1 MRCFVLEISPGYA
14 NQWLADRPMLLLS
27 IAAKYFQDGY
37 SDTVIKLARDD
48 SCLMY
53 DIAVD
58 HEVSKYTKERIIID
72 FFAEESKIAL
82 LIADRRSGKTAFAFW
97 LAEQIAE
104 TTTREIVWVG
114 RPRKL
119 PPFVK
124 QVKTISDVPRG
135 ALAIVDEASLT
146 ANAREHSKSTNIN
159 LSKLLAILGHKD
171 ISALY
176 ITQSSALTDL
186 NIARLTD
193 VSIFKLMNTQAQDMD
208 REYVSRIPS
217 WIMPHSKEDILF
229 VNDKTFMR
237 FTTPLPKCWSEE
249 LSKPYTSI
257 VSEEMA
263 LEFADSIF
271 SLGYTV
277 PEIVEELAM
286 ADYIIK
292 DSILFRR
299 YFKQLEGKHDIQDIM
314 ETLTGQSTKLTE
326 KMVRGW
332 VGAEA

>member
-1 MRCFVLEISPGYA
+1 MLEISSGYA
-14 NQWLADRPMLLLS
+14 KQWLADHPMLLLS
-27 IAAKYFQDGY
+27 IAAKYFQNGY

-48 SCLMY
+48 PCLMY
-53 DIAVD
+53 DIAKD
-58 HEVSKYTKERIIID
+58 HEVSRHTKEQKIID

-104 TTTREIVWVG
+104 TTTRKIFWVG

-119 PPFVK
+119 PPFIT
-124 QVKTISDVPRG
+124 QVKTISDVPKG

-171 ISALY
+171 ISVLY

-193 VSIFKLMNTQAQDMD
+193 VSLFKLMNTQAQDMD

-217 WIMPHSKEDILF
+217 WIMPHTKEDILF

-237 FTTPLPKCWSEE
+237 FTTPLPKCWSDE
-249 LSKPYTSI
+249 LSKPYASI
-257 VSEEMA
+257 KSEEMA
-263 LEFADSIF
+263 LKFADSIF

-292 DSILFRR
+292 DSVLFRR
-299 YFKQLEGKHDIQDIM
+299 YFDQLKGKHDIQDIM